1 MRCDAEG
8 QDRSGARVPPD
19 RGHAGSGRVRAAP
32 RRADGRAGTRARAPS
47 ERVRAD
53 GERPGVP
60 ALHGPRRRGRR
71 QVEADGRVRRG
82 ARRSRDR
89 PPRPVPP
96 VRRGHHVLPAG
107 RGAHRDRGS
116 ARGRH
121 ARGRPGQARGARRV
135 GRGRRQDRGAGR
147 AGDRDRGSET
157 APEETFWAI
166 RTLLEHLAA
175 DRPLVFAIDDLQWA
189 EPKFLELV
197 EHVAD
202 FARDAPILLA
212 CMARPELLDDHP
224 GWAGGKLNATSILVE
239 PLGPE
244 ECGTL
249 VANLLADDS
258 RGRSGPHADRGGG
271 RRTPALR
278 GGDHRAPRR

>member
-1 MRCDAEG
+1 MVGRERELALL
-8 QDRSGARVPPD
+8 RSAF
-19 RGHAGSGRVRAAP
+19 
-32 RRADGRAGTRARAPS
+32 
-47 ERVRAD
+47 ERTV
-53 GERPGVP
+53 ERPGVP
-60 ALHGPRRRGRR
+60 ALHDPRRRRR
-71 QVEADGRVRRG
+71 GQVAAHGRVRRG

-89 PPRPVPP
+89 AARPVPP

-107 RGAHRDRGS
+107 RGADRDRGS

-121 ARGRPGQARGARRV
+121 ARGRPCEARGARRV
-135 GRGRRQDRGAGR
+135 RTRTPAGSRSWSGRRSGSRGE
-147 AGDRDRGSET
+147 S

-224 GWAGGKLNATSILVE
+224 GWAGGKLNATSILIE

-249 VANLLADDS
+249 VANLLADDTVDA
-258 RGRSGPHADRGGG
+258 RGPHADRGGG
-271 RRTPALR
+271 RGTPPLR